1 MFIVKKNPKSLSA
14 EAYRLLRTNL
24 EYSSIDKSLKSI
36 VVTSTEPGE
45 GKSTVAGNL
54 AIILGESGKKVILID
69 SDLRKPS
76 LHKKFKVSNDLGL
89 TDYLIGK
96 CKLIDILK
104 KIDDNVIVI
113 PSGNKA
119 PNPAEIIASKS
130 MEELIKTLTE
140 KIDVDYIIIDTPPV
154 KHVADAVALA
164 GKCDG
169 TIVIVKSGLTKVKDL
184 TNVLGELEK
193 VRANIIGTVL
203 NGVQRNKKDYYNYY
217 YGDD

>member
-14 EAYRLLRTNL
+14 EVYRLLRTNL

-69 SDLRKPS
+69 ADLRKPS
-76 LHKKFKVSNDLGL
+76 LHKKFKVSNGLGL

-96 CKLIDILK
+96 CKLTDILK
-104 KIDDNVIVI
+104 NIDDNVLIL
-113 PSGNKA
+113 PSGNKV

-130 MEELIKTLTE
+130 MEELIETLSE

-154 KHVADAVALA
+154 KHVADAVVLS

-169 TIVIVKSGLTKVKDL
+169 TIVVVKSGLTKAKDL

-203 NGVQRNKKDYYNYY
+203 NGVQKNKKDYYNYY

>member
-36 VVTSTEPGE
+36 VLTSTEAGE

-76 LHKKFKVSNDLGL
+76 LHKKFKVSNELGL

-169 TIVIVKSGLTKVKDL
+169 TIVIVKSGLTKAKDL
-184 TNVLGELEK
+184 TNVLRELEK

>member
-36 VVTSTEPGE
+36 VVTSTEAGE

-76 LHKKFKVSNDLGL
+76 LHKKFKVSNELGL

-104 KIDDNVIVI
+104 NIDDNVFII

-119 PNPAEIIASKS
+119 PNPAEIVASKS
-130 MEELIKTLTE
+130 MEELIKTLPE

-169 TIVIVKSGLTKVKDL
+169 TIVIVKSGLTKIKDL

-203 NGVQRNKKDYYNYY
+203 NGVKRNKKDYYNYY

>member
-69 SDLRKPS
+69 ADLRKPS
-76 LHKKFKVSNDLGL
+76 LHKKFKVSNGLGL
-89 TDYLIGK
+89 TDCLIGK
-96 CKLIDILK
+96 CKLTDVLK
-104 KIDDNVIVI
+104 KIDDNVLII
-113 PSGNKA
+113 PAGNKA

-130 MEELIKTLTE
+130 MEELIETLSE
-140 KIDVDYIIIDTPPV
+140 KIEVDYIIIDTPPV

>member
-24 EYSSIDKSLKSI
+24 EYASIDKSLKSI

-76 LHKKFKVSNDLGL
+76 LHKKFKVSNELGL

-104 KIDDNVIVI
+104 KIDDNVFII

-119 PNPAEIIASKS
+119 PNPAEIVASKS
-130 MEELIKTLTE
+130 MEELIETLPE

>member
-69 SDLRKPS
+69 ADLRKPS
-76 LHKKFKVSNDLGL
+76 LHKKFKVSNGLGL

-96 CKLIDILK
+96 CKLTDVLK
-104 KIDDNVIVI
+104 NIDDNVLII
-113 PSGNKA
+113 PAGNKA

-130 MEELIKTLTE
+130 MEELIETLSE
-140 KIDVDYIIIDTPPV
+140 KIEIDYIIIDTPPV

-203 NGVQRNKKDYYNYY
+203 NGVERNKKDYYNYY